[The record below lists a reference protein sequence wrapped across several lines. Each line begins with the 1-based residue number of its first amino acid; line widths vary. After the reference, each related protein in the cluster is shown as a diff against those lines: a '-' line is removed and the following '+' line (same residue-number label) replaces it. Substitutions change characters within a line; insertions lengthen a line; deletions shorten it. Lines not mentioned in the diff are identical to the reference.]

1 MATPQKRNTIQR
13 KLVLDAVLSLHN
25 HPTAEDIYQK
35 IAKTHK
41 SISRGTVY
49 RNLNLLVED
58 RFISKVSLYDGADR
72 FDYKLHR
79 HNHVKCGE
87 CGNVFDAPAANDNE
101 LDELI
106 RLNQAAA
113 ESSDFEI
120 LGYEIIFNGICPKC
134 CAKAKKH

>member
-58 RFISKVSLYDGADR
+58 GFISKVSLYDGADC

-79 HNHVKCGE
+79 HNYVKCGE

-134 CAKAKKH
+134 RAKAKKH